1 MGIHCRL
8 LLCFANLRISRYIR
22 IYGGDQS
29 EIAMAKTLIHEA
41 VHAFDGLTQRKTP
54 NHDGFDQAS
63 VLAGLKE
70 YNSMFNLGYSDED
83 LEILSWSGLQKSKEY
98 KSFINSRAKE
108 NERSYDEE
116 DTYVKTKMT
125 ILMFGTISDD

>member
-1 MGIHCRL
+1 
-8 LLCFANLRISRYIR
+8 
-22 IYGGDQS
+22 
-29 EIAMAKTLIHEA
+29 
-41 VHAFDGLTQRKTP
+41 
-54 NHDGFDQAS
+54 
-63 VLAGLKE
+63 
-70 YNSMFNLGYSDED
+70 MFNLGYSDED